1 MLGEQYWMNHSM
13 LRSLFKT
20 GAALA
25 LHGTNSDRLL
35 ARIGGSHRFPVV
47 IGYHRTVEEFPSD
60 ALSTIPSMCI
70 STRMLER
77 QLDWIGR
84 RYRFV
89 SLDELGALMESGNPL
104 PERIAAV
111 TFDDGYED
119 VYEHAFPLLKKKGIP
134 AAVFVVTDLI
144 GTAQL
149 QIHDLLYLLLA
160 RAALKWES
168 APQGMSGFLASL
180 GISLTP
186 APGTAMIFPDP
197 HAALETLIGVLPQ
210 SAMLSVIET
219 LHAKVTLSQRILQ
232 EHRAMSWEAVQEM
245 RAAGITI
252 GSHGRTHAVLPN
264 ESPEK
269 VEEEARG
276 SRETLERCLGEKIR
290 HFAYPCGQYDA
301 ATIRA
306 VAQAGY
312 RFGYTICKHRD
323 SRFPLLTIPRKMLW
337 EKSCLNALG
346 SFSPSI
352 MSCQMHGSFDFVARC
367 KLKHAPVAA

>member
-1 MLGEQYWMNHSM
+1 M
-13 LRSLFKT
+13 LRGLLKT
-20 GAALA
+20 GLALA

-35 ARIGGSHRFPVV
+35 ARIGGSHRLPVV

-60 ALSTIPSMCI
+60 VLSTIPSMCI

-89 SLDELGALMESGNPL
+89 SLDELGALMESGNRL

-119 VYEHAFPLLKKKGIP
+119 FYEHAFPLLKKKGIP

-144 GTAQL
+144 GTSQL

-160 RAALKWES
+160 RAALKWDS
-168 APQGMSGFLASL
+168 APQGMLGFLTSL
-180 GISLTP
+180 GISLSP
-186 APGTAMIFPDP
+186 SPGTATIPHDP
-197 HAALETLIGVLPQ
+197 HAALETLIGILPQ
-210 SAMLSVIET
+210 SAMLCVIEA
-219 LHAKVTLSQRILQ
+219 LQAKVILSQNTLK
-232 EHRAMSWEAVQEM
+232 EHRAMNWHAVKEM
-245 RAAGITI
+245 HAAGITI
-252 GSHGRTHAVLPN
+252 GSHSRTHAVLPN
-264 ESPEK
+264 ENAEM
-269 VEEEARG
+269 VEEETRG
-276 SRETLERCLGEKIR
+276 SRETLERFLGEQIR

-301 ATIRA
+301 ATVKA

-337 EKSCLNALG
+337 EKACLNALG

-352 MSCQMHGSFDFVARC
+352 LSCHVHGSFDFVARC
-367 KLKHAPVAA
+367 KLNHAPVVA

>member
-1 MLGEQYWMNHSM
+1 M
-13 LRSLFKT
+13 
-20 GAALA
+20 A

-35 ARIGGSHRFPVV
+35 ARMGGSHRLPMV

-89 SLDELGALMESGNPL
+89 SLDELGALMESGNSV
-104 PERIAAV
+104 PERIAAI
-111 TFDDGYED
+111 TFDDGYQD

-144 GTAQL
+144 GTSQL

-160 RAALKWES
+160 RAALKWDS

-180 GISLTP
+180 GISL
-186 APGTAMIFPDP
+186 APSLGKTMTFPDP
-197 HAALETLIGVLPQ
+197 HAALETLIGILPQ
-210 SAMLSVIET
+210 SAMLSVIEA
-219 LHAKVTLSQRILQ
+219 LQAKVILSQNTLK
-232 EHRAMSWEAVQEM
+232 EHGVMNWQAVKEM

-264 ESPEK
+264 ESAEK

-276 SRETLERCLGEKIR
+276 SREILEKFLGETIR

-323 SRFPLLTIPRKMLW
+323 SRFPHLTIPRKMLW
-337 EKSCLNALG
+337 ENSCLNALG
-346 SFSPSI
+346 TFSPSI
-352 MSCQMHGSFDFVARC
+352 LSCHMHGSLDFVARC
-367 KLKHAPVAA
+367 KLKHAPVTA

>member
-1 MLGEQYWMNHSM
+1 M
-13 LRSLFKT
+13 
-20 GAALA
+20 A

-35 ARIGGSHRFPVV
+35 AKIGGSRRLPVV
-47 IGYHRTVEEFPSD
+47 IGYHRTVEEFPSN
-60 ALSTIPSMCI
+60 AISTIPSMCI

-89 SLDELGALMESGNPL
+89 SLDELGALMESGNSI

-111 TFDDGYED
+111 TFDDGYQD

-144 GTAQL
+144 GTSQL

-160 RAALKWES
+160 GADSKSGS
-168 APQGMSGFLASL
+168 APQFLSRFLANL
-180 GISLTP
+180 GISLSP
-186 APGTAMIFPDP
+186 SPGMATISRDP
-197 HAALETLIGVLPQ
+197 HAALETLFGILPQ
-210 SAMLSVIET
+210 SAVLSVIEALET
-219 LHAKVTLSQRILQ
+219 KAGLSQNTLR
-232 EHRAMSWEAVQEM
+232 EHRAMSWQAVKEM
-245 RAAGITI
+245 HAEGITI
-252 GSHGRTHAVLPN
+252 GSHSRTHAMLPN
-264 ESPEK
+264 ENAEK
-269 VEEEARG
+269 VEEETRG

-290 HFAYPCGQYDA
+290 HFAYPGGQYNA
-301 ATIRA
+301 ATVKA

-312 RFGYTICKHRD
+312 RFGYTICNHRD
-323 SRFPLLTIPRKMLW
+323 SSFPLLTIPRKMLW

-352 MSCQMHGSFDFVARC
+352 LSCHVHGSLDFVARC
-367 KLKHAPVAA
+367 KLNHAPVAA